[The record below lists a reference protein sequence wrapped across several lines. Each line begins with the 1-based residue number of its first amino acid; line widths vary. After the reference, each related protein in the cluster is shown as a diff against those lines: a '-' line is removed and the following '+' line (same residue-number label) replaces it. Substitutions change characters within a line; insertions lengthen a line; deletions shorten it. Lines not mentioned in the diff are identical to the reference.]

1 MKCCSLLGRIFWA
14 AVIILLWTWEGQIW
28 CNRTRRVFSSAPN
41 AFWKKVELPT
51 DCELAIPMVSTRG
64 LHLGMEKVETDRYSQ
79 ALLNAASDSRNAHM
93 TLSCDI
99 TVVVDLFKQDPERLW
114 RYLACNPGWR
124 FAHTYGRD
132 GAERRVLKDGQWHIQ
147 EWEYLQNC
155 ENSGDDFEIKS
166 DESQCTITIGDL
178 DFYGTKC
185 KSGESVRLKAGP
197 EDGSQIDC
205 EVVCLGDGISLG
217 VYERTYFPTCR
228 VMQTAFD
235 LTKEE
240 FAKVRN
246 ATNWPMLKVAMP
258 EGAVRR
264 GPSTLDLLASGG
276 DDAEV
281 LGYSYQAWINPVEKG
296 ETYLRAFEVSQGVEL
311 GIPTSMDGGSMKNDT
326 QEYAGWSD
334 DPEEKFLVGSKI
346 FLPGSRR
353 KTYAVRL
360 EVWFAPA
367 NGGPERKLV
376 ERVFRV
382 KGGGR

>member
-1 MKCCSLLGRIFWA
+1 M
-14 AVIILLWTWEGQIW
+14 
-28 CNRTRRVFSSAPN
+28 
-41 AFWKKVELPT
+41 
-51 DCELAIPMVSTRG
+51 
-64 LHLGMEKVETDRYSQ
+64 
-79 ALLNAASDSRNAHM
+79 
-93 TLSCDI
+93 
-99 TVVVDLFKQDPERLW
+99 
-114 RYLACNPGWR
+114 
-124 FAHTYGRD
+124 YGRD

-155 ENSGDDFEIKS
+155 ENSGDDFEIES
-166 DESQCTITIGDL
+166 DESQCTITIGGL

-185 KSGESVRLKAGP
+185 KSGESVRLEAGP

-205 EVVCLGDGISLG
+205 EVVCFGDGISLG
-217 VYERTYFPTCR
+217 VYEWTYFPTCR

-246 ATNWPMLKVAMP
+246 ATNWPMLKAAMP
-258 EGAVRR
+258 EGSVRR
-264 GPSTLDLLASGG
+264 GPSTLDLLASGSN
-276 DDAEV
+276 DADV
-281 LGYSYQAWINPVEKG
+281 LRYSYQAWINSGEKG

-311 GIPTSMDGGSMKNDT
+311 GIPTPMDGGSLKNDT

-360 EVWFAPA
+360 EVWFVPA
-367 NGGPERKLV
+367 GGGPERKLV

-382 KGGGR
+382 KGGER

>member
-1 MKCCSLLGRIFWA
+1 MKRCSLFGRIFWA

-28 CNRTRRVFSSAPN
+28 CNRTRRVFPSNPN
-41 AFWKKVELPT
+41 AFWEKVELPT
-51 DCELAIPMVSTRG
+51 DCELAIPMVSTRE
-64 LHLGMEKVETDRYSQ
+64 LRLGMEKLETDRYSQ
-79 ALLNAASDSRNAHM
+79 ALLNAASDSRSAHM
-93 TLSCDI
+93 TLLCDI
-99 TVVVDLFKQDPERLW
+99 AVMEDLSKQDPERLW

-155 ENSGDDFEIKS
+155 ENSGDDFEIES

-178 DFYGTKC
+178 EFYGTKC
-185 KSGESVRLKAGP
+185 KSGESVRLEAVP

-205 EVVCLGDGISLG
+205 EIVCFGDGISLG
-217 VYERTYFPTCR
+217 VYERTDFPTCR

-246 ATNWPMLKVAMP
+246 ATNWPMLKAAMP
-258 EGAVRR
+258 EGSVRR
-264 GPSTLDLLASGG
+264 GPSTLDLLASGSN
-276 DDAEV
+276 DSDV
-281 LGYSYQAWINPVEKG
+281 LRYSYQAWINSGEKG

-311 GIPTSMDGGSMKNDT
+311 GIPTPMDGGSMKNST
-326 QEYAGWSD
+326 REYAGWSD
-334 DPEEKFLVGSKI
+334 DLEEKFLVGSKI

-360 EVWFAPA
+360 EVWFIPA

-376 ERVFRV
+376 ERVFKV
-382 KGGGR
+382 KGQER